1 MLKRSLQIEDNY
13 EIIIAASAAG
23 IAYTTQLVYGIL
35 VPDLI
40 LLLTIFLMMWGV
52 YRVNRILDMKED
64 SLNNPA
70 RIKRLNK
77 TKGKFFLWIPP
88 IIAFLLALALA
99 FVTNKLAFL
108 VIVIAFLWIIG
119 YSVKIRGFRRI
130 KEVLILKTAYASVAW
145 GMLVFIATFML
156 SRNIMISTW
165 SVFLLVL
172 INISINE
179 IMYDIRDIN
188 GDKKAG
194 IHTFPV
200 VLGLKK
206 SKQILLALVVIEVL
220 LPIALIYL
228 NYLPLPIIF
237 LSILSGYTYYLIKLL
252 DTKKSSNF
260 LFNVL
265 VGGEQILWPIA
276 YLVILII
283 IYK

>member
-1 MLKRSLQIEDNY
+1 
-13 EIIIAASAAG
+13 
-23 IAYTTQLVYGIL
+23 
-35 VPDLI
+35 
-40 LLLTIFLMMWGV
+40 
-52 YRVNRILDMKED
+52 MKED

-77 TKGKFFLWIPP
+77 TKGKFTLWIPP
-88 IIAFLLALALA
+88 IIAFLLALILA

-130 KEVLILKTAYASVAW
+130 KEVLILKTVYASIAW

-156 SRNIMISTW
+156 SRNIVTSTW
-165 SVFLLVL
+165 SVFLLVV

-179 IMYDIRDIN
+179 IMYDIRDMG
-188 GDKKAG
+188 GDKKSG

-206 SKQILLALVVIEVL
+206 SKQILLALVVIEIL
-220 LPIALIYL
+220 LPIVMIYL

-237 LSILSGYTYYLIKLL
+237 LPMLSVYTYYLIQLL

-276 YLVILII
+276 YLVVLLII
-283 IYK
+283 YR